1 MENKEFKFI
10 RKDETSIWSE
20 EFRKHFSITK
30 VIATYAYDPTEKTHC
45 CDIRPSYYLR
55 YLGSDIEHNCSAFL
69 KEDFDNEFQE
79 AEMHGGDSDH
89 YMYCAAVDNMSPEIV
104 NADVET
110 LDDVIEEFHCNPW

>member
-1 MENKEFKFI
+1 MANKEFKFI

-89 YMYCAAVDNMSPEIV
+89 YMYCAAVDSMSPEIV